1 MAGTKVTADVITDG
15 SITAA
20 KLASGVGGTS
30 WQSTPKTSDFTAASG
45 EGYFIDTTSSA
56 VTVTLP
62 PSPSVGDSIILV
74 DSSGT
79 SETNGITLASS
90 NKIQG
95 TDDDQLL
102 QSAKISAELVYSG
115 SSKGWVVS
123 ASANEGTTKTAVDV
137 PIYIDL
143 LVVAGGGGGSAAWV
157 TANSGF
163 NLSGGAGGA
172 GEFLSVTGQQI
183 ELGSNYTVTVGAGG
197 GLETSGGNSRVLT
210 SAGQTV
216 AFDYTCNGGGHGA
229 RRSLSAADG
238 GSGGGGCDG
247 QTAAGSS
254 VKNEAAFGSL
264 GNNGGTGYR
273 SGNSSGGGGGG
284 GAGATGDNGGT
295 NGYSGN
301 SGGDGG
307 DGFASSITGASVT
320 YAGGGGG
327 GYYYQDSGVGGSGG
341 SGGGGNGG
349 VTGAANVSGQANTG
363 GGGGGGVGTD
373 PQPGVTG
380 GGGSGGSGVVIIK
393 YQNTLNITVGGNLTS
408 STDTSSVPG
417 FKITTFTAGEDTIS
431 WAAA

>member
-20 KLASGVGGTS
+20 KLAPGVGSTS
-30 WQSTPKTSDFTAASG
+30 WQSTPKTSSFTAVSG

-62 PSPSVGDSIILV
+62 SSPSVGDSIILV

-79 SETNGITLASS
+79 SGTNGITLASP

-102 QSAKISAELVYSG
+102 KSAKISAELVYSG

-123 ASANEGTTKTAVDV
+123 ASANEGTTKTALDV
-137 PIYIDL
+137 PIEIDL
-143 LVVAGGGGGSAAWV
+143 LVVAGGGGGGRAWYNV
-157 TANSGF
+157 GGSV

-172 GEFLSVTGQQI
+172 GEFLSVTGQEI
-183 ELGSNYTVTVGAGG
+183 ELSSNYTVTVGAGG
-197 GLETSGGNSRVLT
+197 GVGSNGSNSRLLT
-210 SAGQTV
+210 SAGQSA
-216 AFDYTCNGGGHGA
+216 AFDYSCNGGGYGA
-229 RRSLSAADG
+229 RRATSANSG

-254 VKNEAAFGSL
+254 VKNEEAFGSL
-264 GNNGGTGYR
+264 GNSGGTGYR
-273 SGNSSGGGGGG
+273 SGSNAGGGGGG
-284 GAGATGDNGGT
+284 GAGATGSDGGT

-307 DGFASSITGASVT
+307 DGFASSITGSSVT

-327 GYYYQDSGVGGSGG
+327 GYYYGSSGTGGSGG
-341 SGGGGNGG
+341 SGGGG
-349 VTGAANVSGQANTG
+349 AANVSGTANTG
-363 GGGGGGVGTD
+363 GGGGGGVGSS
-373 PQPGVTG
+373 G
-380 GGGSGGSGVVIIK
+380 GGGAGGSGVVIIK
-393 YQNTLNITVGGNLTS
+393 YPNTLNITVGGNLTS